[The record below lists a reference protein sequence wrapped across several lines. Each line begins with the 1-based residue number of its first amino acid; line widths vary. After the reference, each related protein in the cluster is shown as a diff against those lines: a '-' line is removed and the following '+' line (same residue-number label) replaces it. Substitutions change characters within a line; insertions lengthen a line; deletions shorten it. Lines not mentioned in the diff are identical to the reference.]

1 MLRGTGELCWS
12 VREVGRALDGAALFR
27 ALFANE
33 PVAFW
38 LDSSRAVPGLSPAS
52 ILGTTAGSDAETIVY
67 RVGDGDVFTHLRNR
81 LAARRATNPAGLPDG
96 LPDNLPD
103 GLTDGLPSGFTEG
116 FTGGYVGYFGYELKA
131 LTGGAPAHVSP
142 TPDALWIWA
151 NRFAVIDPT
160 RNRTW
165 FVAIHPPT
173 DHPAA
178 QAWLDHALTTT
189 TPDPSLDNAT
199 DDSTARAS
207 DIPAAPHAR
216 PDDSTTGASDVPDA
230 NQTRPDDS
238 AARASDVQAVPQARP
253 DDGTARAPDVPEAL
267 HAGPDDDRTRAFGVR
282 DGATVERTHGGGRG
296 EPGERGGASEG
307 VPEVVGVGIEGRL
320 EVSREGY
327 LAAIGR
333 CREALEAGESYE
345 ICLTNRVRLPAVADP
360 LGFYLWQR
368 RRNPAPYAAFLRY
381 HDLAVASSSPERFL
395 TVGTDG
401 WAECRPIKGTAPRSD
416 DPDEDRAAAER
427 LAVDEKTRAEN
438 LMIVDLIRNDLGRVC
453 EPGTVLVPR
462 LMKVESYATVHQ
474 LVTTVRGRLRE
485 DVDVL
490 DAVQAC
496 FPPGSMTGAPKI
508 RTMEIIDSLEPSARG
523 VYSGALGYLGLDG
536 RADLS
541 VVIRTAV
548 MTPSETVVGAGGA
561 IVLDSVPSEE
571 YDEMLLKATAAVR
584 GQAG

>member
-1 MLRGTGELCWS
+1 M
-12 VREVGRALDGAALFR
+12 
-27 ALFANE
+27 
-33 PVAFW
+33 
-38 LDSSRAVPGLSPAS
+38 
-52 ILGTTAGSDAETIVY
+52 
-67 RVGDGDVFTHLRNR
+67 
-81 LAARRATNPAGLPDG
+81 
-96 LPDNLPD
+96 
-103 GLTDGLPSGFTEG
+103 
-116 FTGGYVGYFGYELKA
+116 
-131 LTGGAPAHVSP
+131 
-142 TPDALWIWA
+142 
-151 NRFAVIDPT
+151 
-160 RNRTW
+160 
-165 FVAIHPPT
+165 
-173 DHPAA
+173 
-178 QAWLDHALTTT
+178 
-189 TPDPSLDNAT
+189 
-199 DDSTARAS
+199 
-207 DIPAAPHAR
+207 
-216 PDDSTTGASDVPDA
+216 
-230 NQTRPDDS
+230 
-238 AARASDVQAVPQARP
+238 
-253 DDGTARAPDVPEAL
+253 
-267 HAGPDDDRTRAFGVR
+267 
-282 DGATVERTHGGGRG
+282 
-296 EPGERGGASEG
+296 
-307 VPEVVGVGIEGRL
+307 GIEGRL

-360 LGFYLWQR
+360 LRFYLWQR

-548 MTPSETVVGAGGA
+548 MTPAETVVGAGGA

-571 YDEMLLKATAAVR
+571 YDEMLLKATAAVL